1 MNGEERREK
10 IIHIFSTARTPVS
23 GSTLARLCQV
33 SRQVIV
39 QDIAL
44 LRANG
49 YGVVPTPKGYVL
61 DNRPGVSRQL
71 TLRHAY
77 AEIED
82 ALNTIVDVGG
92 RVLEVSVIH
101 PVFGAMTRTLDIH
114 SRRSV
119 QALMATAGVQLGNE
133 GRSVAYVYTI
143 EADSEMVLDLVE
155 KELNRKWYL
164 VQSSSVV

>member
-10 IIHIFSTARTPVS
+10 IVHIFSTAKEPVS

-49 YGVVPTPKGYVL
+49 YGVVPTPKGYL
-61 DNRPGVSRQL
+61 LENRPGVSRQL
-71 TLRHAY
+71 RLRHSY

-92 RVLEVSVIH
+92 RVVNVAVIH
-101 PVFGAMTRTLDIH
+101 PVFGHMSRTMDIH

-119 QALMATAGVQLGNE
+119 QALMAEVSGRTLGNE
-133 GRSVAYVYTI
+133 GRAVTYVYTV
-143 EADSEMVLDLVE
+143 EAGSETLLNVVE

-164 VQSSSVV
+164 VTGG